1 VSQFVRRVSAYLWPH
16 RGRIMWALLQVCL
29 ISGFELLK
37 PWPVK
42 LIIDSVLGG
51 QPLPA
56 GLGATFTP
64 GGLLLA
70 ACFMLVVIYAAVGA
84 FTVLSNYTTISIG
97 QRMVRDLR
105 SDLYAHLHRLSM
117 AFHSRAQAGD
127 LLYRVTADTFA
138 LQSLTMNCLFPAAT
152 ALILLVGM
160 AAIMLRLDWQL
171 TLFALAVCPFLLLTI
186 GRLNRRITVAASDV
200 RERESEVYGVVQ
212 RAMAAMRVIQ
222 AFTRENE
229 EHRRFM
235 TASERS
241 LDAGLRLYTLQTFY
255 AGVVNLV
262 IAVGTAAVVW
272 VGARHVM
279 DGTLT
284 VGSLVVFI
292 SYLASLYVPINSM
305 FQVYALAQS
314 ARVGVQRVLDVL
326 DVEHDLTDG
335 PRVFPPEGA
344 RGEIEWR
351 DVEFAYS
358 GGGASV
364 LHRVN
369 LRVAP
374 GQRVAVVGATGAGKS
389 TLLSLLPRFYDPTRG
404 RVLIDGIDAREYRLN
419 SLRRQVA
426 MVLQPPLLFPVS
438 VRENIAFGRPDARI
452 EEIVAAAK
460 AARIHDTIT
469 RLPHGYET
477 AVGEQGVTLSEGE
490 KQRITI
496 ARAILRDSP
505 ILILDEPTSALDPE
519 TEGFVMDALEQ
530 LQAGR
535 TTLIIAHRLST
546 VRMADL
552 VVVLKDG
559 RIVEHG
565 SLETLLARRGPFA
578 AMYGSQSQEQQQED
592 SLVIP

>member
-1 VSQFVRRVSAYLWPH
+1 
-16 RGRIMWALLQVCL
+16 
-29 ISGFELLK
+29 
-37 PWPVK
+37 
-42 LIIDSVLGG
+42 
-51 QPLPA
+51 
-56 GLGATFTP
+56 
-64 GGLLLA
+64 
-70 ACFMLVVIYAAVGA
+70 
-84 FTVLSNYTTISIG
+84 
-97 QRMVRDLR
+97 
-105 SDLYAHLHRLSM
+105 
-117 AFHSRAQAGD
+117 
-127 LLYRVTADTFA
+127 
-138 LQSLTMNCLFPAAT
+138 
-152 ALILLVGM
+152 
-160 AAIMLRLDWQL
+160 MLRLDWQL
-171 TLFALAVCPFLLLTI
+171 TLLALAVGPFLLLTI
-186 GRLNRRITVAASDV
+186 GALNRRITVAASEV

-241 LDAGLRLYTLQTFY
+241 LDAGLRLYTVQSFY
-255 AGVVNLV
+255 AGMVSVV
-262 IAVGTAAVVW
+262 IAFGTAAVVW
-272 VGARHVM
+272 VGARHVL

-292 SYLASLYVPINSM
+292 SYLASLYVPINDM
-305 FQVYALAQS
+305 FQVYGLAQS

-335 PRVFPPEGA
+335 TRVFPPEGA
-344 RGEIEWR
+344 SGEIEWR
-351 DVEFAYS
+351 DVEFGYAS
-358 GGGASV
+358 GSPV
-364 LHRVN
+364 LRRVN
-369 LRVAP
+369 LQVAP

-389 TLLSLLPRFYDPTRG
+389 TLLSLLPRFYDPSRG
-404 RVLIDGIDAREYRLN
+404 RVLIDGVDAREYRLE

-438 VRENIAFGRPDARI
+438 VRENIAFGRPDARL

-469 RLPHGYET
+469 RLPRGYDT
-477 AVGEQGVTLSEGE
+477 PVGEQGVTLSEGE
-490 KQRITI
+490 KQRVTI

-519 TEGFVMDALEQ
+519 TEGLVMDALEQ

-535 TTLIIAHRLST
+535 TTFIIAHRLST

-565 SLETLLARRGPFA
+565 SLETLLAQQGPFA
-578 AMYGSQSQEQQQED
+578 AMYGSQEQRQED
-592 SLVIP
+592 SLVAP